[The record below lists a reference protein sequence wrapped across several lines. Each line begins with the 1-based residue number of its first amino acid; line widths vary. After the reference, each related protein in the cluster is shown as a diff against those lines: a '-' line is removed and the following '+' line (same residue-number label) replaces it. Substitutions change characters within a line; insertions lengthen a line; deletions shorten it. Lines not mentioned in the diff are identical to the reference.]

1 MKQQREKAARVA
13 YHRRAEKYIAKK
25 WKEKYGDDSAEQVL
39 EYK

>member
-25 WKEKYGDDSAEQVL
+25 WKDKYGDDSAEQVL